1 MHKLTWMISSA
12 AAASVCSLAL
22 LGMSSVG
29 AASDDQALLDRAKAL
44 FKPLPDSSA
53 LENTA
58 LTPERVALGKA
69 LFYETR
75 VSSDGRQGC
84 VSCHNPAYHGGDS
97 LPLSMGIHGKVL
109 PRNAPTVFNTS
120 LLVAQHYGGNRTSVE
135 DQAVKALTSLVAYG
149 NATYEQAEKKLVQLG
164 YQPWFDKAFPGQ
176 AKSVTVQNWGIAIG
190 AFERTLLTPAPFD
203 AYLKGNHQALSAQ
216 AKQGLKTFIDTGCAG
231 CHSGVTVGGQ
241 SFQKFGITQDYWLVT
256 GSTEKEAFKGYDKGR
271 FQDTKN
277 EADAFMFKV
286 SQLRNVAMT
295 PPFFHDGS
303 VATLP
308 QAVRVM
314 AQLQLGKQ
322 LSDTQVADI
331 VSFLESLTGEVPADF
346 AKAPALPVASH

>member
-1 MHKLTWMISSA
+1 MRKWTWLISSA

-84 VSCHNPAYHGGDS
+84 VSCHTPSYHGGDS
-97 LPLSMGIHGKVL
+97 LPLSMGVHGKVL

-295 PPFFHDGS
+295 PPYFHDGS

>member
-1 MHKLTWMISSA
+1 MRKLTWMISLVT
-12 AAASVCSLAL
+12 AASVCSVAL
-22 LGMSSVG
+22 LAATAAG
-29 AASDDQALLDRAKAL
+29 AASDDQALLDKAKAL
-44 FKPLPDSSA
+44 FKPLPDSTA

-97 LPLSMGIHGKVL
+97 LPLSMGINGKVL

-120 LLVAQHYGGNRTSVE
+120 LLVAQHYGGNRASVE
-135 DQAVKALTSLVAYG
+135 EQALKALTSPVAYG
-149 NATYEQAEKKLVQLG
+149 NATYEQAENKLAVLG
-164 YQPWFDKAFPGQ
+164 YKPWFEKAYPGQ
-176 AKSVTVQNWGIAIG
+176 TKSLSAENWGNAIG

-203 AYLKGNHQALSAQ
+203 RYLKGDTQALSAQ
-216 AKQGLKTFIDTGCAG
+216 AKQGLKTFMDTGCAG
-231 CHSGVTVGGQ
+231 CHNGVTVGGQ

-271 FQDTKN
+271 YQDTKN

-286 SQLRNVAMT
+286 PQLRNVAMT
-295 PPFFHDGS
+295 PPYFHDGS
-303 VATLP
+303 AATLP
-308 QAVRVM
+308 QAVRIM

-322 LSDTQVADI
+322 LSDAQVSDI
-331 VSFLESLTGEVPADF
+331 VSFLESLTGQVPADF

>member
-1 MHKLTWMISSA
+1 MHKLTWMISSV
-12 AAASVCSLAL
+12 AAASLCSVAL
-22 LGMSSVG
+22 LMATSAG
-29 AASDDQALLDRAKAL
+29 AASDDQALLDKAKSL
-44 FKPLPDSSA
+44 FQPLPDSSA
-53 LENTA
+53 LEKTS
-58 LTPERVALGKA
+58 LTPLRVALGKA

-97 LPLSMGIHGKVL
+97 LPLSMGVYGKVL

-120 LLVAQHYGGNRTSVE
+120 LLVAQHYGGNRASVE
-135 DQAVKALTSLVAYG
+135 EQAVKALTSLVAYG
-149 NATYEQAEKKLVQLG
+149 NANFEQAEKKLALLG
-164 YQPWFDKAFPGQ
+164 YQPWFDKAFAGD
-176 AKSVTVQNWGIAIG
+176 AKPLSAENWGKAIG

-203 AYLKGNHQALSAQ
+203 RYLKGDSNALSAQ

-231 CHSGVTVGGQ
+231 CHNGVTVGGQ

-286 SQLRNVAMT
+286 PQLRNVAMT
-295 PPFFHDGS
+295 PPYFHDGS
-303 VATLP
+303 AATLP
-308 QAVRVM
+308 QAVRIM

-346 AKAPALPVASH
+346 AKAPSLPVASH

>member
-22 LGMSSVG
+22 LGVGSVG

-97 LPLSMGIHGKVL
+97 LPLSMGVHGKVL

-203 AYLKGNHQALSAQ
+203 RYLKGDSKALSAQ
-216 AKQGLKTFIDTGCAG
+216 AKQGLKTFIETGCAG

-295 PPFFHDGS
+295 PPYFHDGS

-308 QAVRVM
+308 QAVLVM

>member
-1 MHKLTWMISSA
+1 MRKSTWMFSSVAVAAVCSA
-12 AAASVCSLAL
+12 AL
-22 LGMSSVG
+22 LVGTSAG
-29 AASDDQALLDRAKAL
+29 AASDDQALLDKAKSL
-44 FKPLPDSSA
+44 FKPLPESSA

-75 VSSDGRQGC
+75 VSNDGRQGC
-84 VSCHNPAYHGGDS
+84 VSCHNPAYYGADS
-97 LPLSMGIHGKVL
+97 LPLSLGIFGKVL

-120 LLVAQHYGGNRTSVE
+120 LLMAQHYGGNRATVE
-135 DQAVKALTSLVAYG
+135 EQAVKALTSPVAYG
-149 NATYEQAEKKLVQLG
+149 NANYEQVEKKLATLG
-164 YQPWFDKAFPGQ
+164 YQPWFDKAFPGE
-176 AKSVTVQNWGIAIG
+176 AKALSVENWGKAIG

-203 AYLKGNHQALSAQ
+203 RYLKGDAKALSAQ

-231 CHSGVTVGGQ
+231 CHNGAAVGGQ
-241 SFQKFGITQDYWLVT
+241 SYQKFGITQDYWLVT

-286 SQLRNVAMT
+286 PQLRNVAMT
-295 PPFFHDGS
+295 PPYFHDGTAANLS
-303 VATLP
+303 
-308 QAVRVM
+308 QAVRIM

-322 LSDTQVADI
+322 LSDKQVADI
-331 VSFLESLTGEVPADF
+331 VSFLESLTGEMPADF
-346 AKAPALPVASH
+346 AKAPSLPVASH